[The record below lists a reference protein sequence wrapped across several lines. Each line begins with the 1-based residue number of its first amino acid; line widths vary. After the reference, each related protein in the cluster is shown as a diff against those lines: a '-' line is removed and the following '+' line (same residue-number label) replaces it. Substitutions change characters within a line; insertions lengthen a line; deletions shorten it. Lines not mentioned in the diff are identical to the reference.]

1 MKQLLHLIPSY
12 IKDSRDLLKEIK
24 TLTIQRGAKLFTA
37 DATAMYTNI
46 TLEYGLEAVR
56 NLLNTN
62 SNLIPSN
69 FPSALFLKTLETV
82 MSNNIFTF
90 GDTFWHQLHGAAM
103 GTPAAPLHSI
113 LSFGHHENMAI
124 LPNFTRNLF
133 YYIRYIDDV
142 FGIWVGTPDQSWE
155 IFKTQLNS
163 FSNLQWNIDN
173 PLISTTFLDLEIS
186 IKDTKIYTRA
196 YQKPINLYL
205 YIPPLSAHPKS
216 CFNGLITGEIL
227 QYWHQNSNKNDFIN
241 ITSLFIQRLAQS
253 GHKVPDII
261 PILNKT
267 AAIIDHNRANNNTD
281 EDDNT
286 LFIHWKHNPNNINR
300 SEIHA
305 IYNETLNGIDNFTNI
320 KIAVSKPRNLRDI
333 LCHTQIPSL
342 QDCNVSD
349 ILNKI
354 INNCKTTKPS
364 G

>member
-1 MKQLLHLIPSY
+1 M
-12 IKDSRDLLKEIK
+12 
-24 TLTIQRGAKLFTA
+24 
-37 DATAMYTNI
+37 
-46 TLEYGLEAVR
+46 
-56 NLLNTN
+56 
-62 SNLIPSN
+62 
-69 FPSALFLKTLETV
+69 
-82 MSNNIFTF
+82 
-90 GDTFWHQLHGAAM
+90 
-103 GTPAAPLHSI
+103 
-113 LSFGHHENMAI
+113 
-124 LPNFTRNLF
+124 
-133 YYIRYIDDV
+133 
-142 FGIWVGTPDQSWE
+142 
-155 IFKTQLNS
+155 
-163 FSNLQWNIDN
+163 
-173 PLISTTFLDLEIS
+173 
-186 IKDTKIYTRA
+186 
-196 YQKPINLYL
+196 NLYL

-216 CFNGLITGEIL
+216 CFNGHGLIIGEIL
-227 QYWHQNSNKNDFIN
+227 RYWHQNSNKNDFIN
-241 ITSLFIQRLAQS
+241 ITSLFIQRLAQR

-261 PILNKT
+261 PILNK
-267 AAIIDHNRANNNTD
+267 AVAIIDHNRANNNTD